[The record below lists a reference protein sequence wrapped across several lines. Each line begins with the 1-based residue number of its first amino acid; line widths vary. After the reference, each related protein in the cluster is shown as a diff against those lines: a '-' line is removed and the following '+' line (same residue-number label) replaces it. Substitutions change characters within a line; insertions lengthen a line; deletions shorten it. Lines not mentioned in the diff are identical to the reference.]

1 MVRLPRHPDQRHR
14 PDGPRDVYERDH
26 GGIVVPTRVE
36 RRKAQAARRDLERR
50 CRKGGQPRGQ
60 ARSTAARLHPRPP
73 AKPARKRQPSP
84 AGTTPEDGAQWRCLV
99 ERQAEQTRRQR
110 TTEGNG
116 WRAGDASG
124 EATGRRGRRRGPP
137 APQPHPRRAVRRSE
151 LCVRTVLASASS
163 CDAAT
168 APSACPWRAAWAA
181 PPLPS
186 GCAAP
191 PPSASWPG
199 GLGATST
206 ARRIA
211 AGSTPTSPTRGAA
224 GPSRPASASPK
235 AERETKL
242 RYKQAYAA
250 WCFERDRLFSWS
262 SDEKRR
268 KLKAAFEASDAAYAT
283 YDRADKRLRRYERAV
298 DAVERPR
305 RAYHAPYSR
314 SLEQVVAEADRRLA
328 QERQRDN
335 RRDHPMPRSDQPSP
349 ARVAE
354 TAPARPPASP
364 PASRQR
370 RPPTKPPSRTER
382 PRTGPAIDMPDG
394 VLPDNPET
402 PPARAGR
409 PSSRTW
415 SAVHARPVT
424 RSRSLPSHSIGGHG
438 VAPAALAGRC
448 GRID

>member
-1 MVRLPRHPDQRHR
+1 MEVPGRTSGGADAAPA
-14 PDGPRDVYERDH
+14 DH
-26 GGIVVPTRVE
+26 GRERVA
-36 RRKAQAARRDLERR
+36 RRRREWRSYRAARA
-50 CRKGGQPRGQ
+50 Q
-60 ARSTAARLHPRPP
+60 ARSTGAA
-73 AKPARKRQPSP
+73 APSP
-84 AGTTPEDGAQWRCLV
+84 PRSASIRTLRADGAR
-99 ERQAEQTRRQR
+99 ERIELRRSHRAERVSLARRLGRAAVAVWLRGTAAIRKLARRSRRDIDREADRRRLDADLADARRRRTEQTRERL
-110 TTEGNG
+110 T
-116 WRAGDASG
+116 
-124 EATGRRGRRRGPP
+124 
-137 APQPHPRRAVRRSE
+137 
-151 LCVRTVLASASS
+151 
-163 CDAAT
+163 
-168 APSACPWRAAWAA
+168 
-181 PPLPS
+181 
-186 GCAAP
+186 
-191 PPSASWPG
+191 
-199 GLGATST
+199 
-206 ARRIA
+206 
-211 AGSTPTSPTRGAA
+211 
-224 GPSRPASASPK
+224 K

-328 QERQRDN
+328 QERQPDN

-448 GRID
+448 RRID

>member
-1 MVRLPRHPDQRHR
+1 MEVPGRTSGGADAAPA
-14 PDGPRDVYERDH
+14 DH
-26 GGIVVPTRVE
+26 GRERVA
-36 RRKAQAARRDLERR
+36 RRRREWRSYRAARA
-50 CRKGGQPRGQ
+50 Q
-60 ARSTAARLHPRPP
+60 ARSTGAA
-73 AKPARKRQPSP
+73 APSP
-84 AGTTPEDGAQWRCLV
+84 PRSASIPNSACGRCS
-99 ERQAEQTRRQR
+99 
-110 TTEGNG
+110 
-116 WRAGDASG
+116 RAHRA
-124 EATGRRGRRRGPP
+124 AT
-137 APQPHPRRAVRRSE
+137 QPPRRARVPGAPPGPRRR
-151 LCVRTVLASASS
+151 CRLAARHRRHPQAGPAVSARHRPRGGSPPARRRPRRR
-163 CDAAT
+163 AAPQDR
-168 APSACPWRAAWAA
+168 ADPRAPHQRPSAR
-181 PPLPS
+181 PS
-186 GCAAP
+186 SGI
-191 PPSASWPG
+191 S
-199 GLGATST
+199 
-206 ARRIA
+206 RR
-211 AGSTPTSPTRGAA
+211 T
-224 GPSRPASASPK
+224 
-235 AERETKL
+235 
-242 RYKQAYAA
+242 AA

-328 QERQRDN
+328 QERQPDN

-354 TAPARPPASP
+354 TAPPRPPASP

-370 RPPTKPPSRTER
+370 RPPTKPPLRTER

-424 RSRSLPSHSIGGHG
+424 RSRSLPSHTVG
-438 VAPAALAGRC
+438 VCRQVARLGAQGALGLTGAFHQPVPAARRADPGR
-448 GRID
+448 G